1 MGVEKNVLKP
11 GDGKTEITSKNY
23 LKFNYILN
31 LGINQPKK
39 GQKVSVHYTGLFSVD
54 IFI

>member
-11 GDGKTEITSKNY
+11 D
-23 LKFNYILN
+23 